1 MLELRL
7 LFGLHTVTRSKKT
20 FSWEYSSVTSLPLK
34 IWARG
39 RGDGEEETGK
49 RRRGRGDGDG
59 EERKEEDS
67 AEWDE
72 EGIRSGMEEDWR
84 RIGREMEEEWEQVSF
99 RFDKFF
105 VFNNVCQSQYGE
117 KSESPSI

>member
-39 RGDGEEETGK
+39 RGDG
-49 RRRGRGDGDG
+49 DG

-67 AEWDE
+67 EEWDE
-72 EGIRSGMEEDWR
+72 EGIRSGMEF
-84 RIGREMEEEWEQVSF
+84 SF
-99 RFDKFF
+99 RQ
-105 VFNNVCQSQYGE
+105 VFRFQQRL
-117 KSESPSI
+117 SISSVGKE